1 LLEKILDNSDY
12 FIVNNND
19 KHNMD
24 LQIIYKKTPII
35 IGVECKYK
43 KIITKNDI
51 DKFNKD
57 IISC

>member
-1 LLEKILDNSDY
+1 
-12 FIVNNND
+12 
-19 KHNMD
+19 MD